1 MNGAETDNAH
11 RWPAVDA
18 CYQPV
23 AKYNTYTH
31 ESSIAASSDEHA
43 AMRWHYIRLRQAE
56 NNLFMSV
63 HRIASWFNDI
73 KFAIKRGCDCT
84 TGFFMVG

>member
-43 AMRWHYIRLRQAE
+43 AMR
-56 NNLFMSV
+56 
-63 HRIASWFNDI
+63 
-73 KFAIKRGCDCT
+73 
-84 TGFFMVG
+84 